1 MALIQQYSDDN
12 KQEYE
17 PTVTVQ
23 QSLGFFTDAWL
34 IPYEIIQT
42 TTTGRYSYVGMT
54 RAAAMACQAEV
65 NDPENGIIARVFWV
79 AGSMYDVEVT
89 VYKQETIRIQVPTQ
103 E

>member
-1 MALIQQYSDDN
+1 MALIEQYSDDN

-23 QSLGFFTDAWL
+23 QSLGFATDAWL
-34 IPYEIIQT
+34 IAYEYIQT
-42 TTTGRYSYVGMT
+42 TTTGRYAYVGMT
-54 RAAAMACQAEV
+54 RAAAMACHAEV

-79 AGSMYDVEVT
+79 AGSMYEVEVT